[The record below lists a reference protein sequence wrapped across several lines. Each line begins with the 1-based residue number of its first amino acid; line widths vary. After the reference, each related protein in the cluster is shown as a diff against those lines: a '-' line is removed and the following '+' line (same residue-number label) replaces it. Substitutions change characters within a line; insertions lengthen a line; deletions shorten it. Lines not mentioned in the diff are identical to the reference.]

1 MIRLAIY
8 SGSFDPPT
16 NGHAWMIR
24 TASRL
29 FNVVYVA
36 VGINPEKHYMF
47 DISERVK
54 MVSDL
59 SIPTN
64 NNIVVVPFE
73 KQFLIDFA
81 SEHHA
86 DYIIRGIRSES
97 DYGFERGMLDIN
109 REIDTK
115 DIETIFL
122 MPPKELQSVSSSMV
136 KGLIGYDGWEKKLN
150 LFVPRNVSDAIIKKV
165 KEK

>member
-1 MIRLAIY
+1 MIRTAIY

-29 FNVVYVA
+29 FNVVYIA
-36 VGINPEKHYMF
+36 VGVNPGKQCMF
-47 DISERVK
+47 TIDERKEMLRNLSLSMANIEVIS
-54 MVSDL
+54 
-59 SIPTN
+59 
-64 NNIVVVPFE
+64 FE
-73 KQFLIDFA
+73 NQFLIDVA
-81 SEHHA
+81 NELKA

-109 REIDTK
+109 REISAK
-115 DIETIFL
+115 DIETVFL

-136 KGLIGYDGWEKKLN
+136 KGLIGYNGWEPNVKI
-150 LFVPRNVSDAIIKKV
+150 FVPRNVSDAIIKKV
-165 KEK
+165 KKK